1 MGSVEGRGIHT
12 EISCDILCLAELR
25 PLLGLPMARECQKA
39 RVRAWDRV
47 SILGSDPQ
55 YYPGLCD
62 VTPLSLSFSSRQIKV
77 SLHGTVRNSVKAQ
90 SYFHNSYR

>member
-62 VTPLSLSFSSRQIKV
+62 VTPEPQFLISPNQSKPPWHGEEFCEGTELFS
-77 SLHGTVRNSVKAQ
+77 
-90 SYFHNSYR
+90 